1 MANLKN
7 RIDEFL
13 LAAQVMIENS
23 LADPDVKAAL
33 AAYGYTGEI
42 LAAGKTLYD
51 EAVALQNAQKKE
63 YGDQIAAT
71 SELNDIWETA
81 DRQYMRT
88 LKIARI
94 AFQDHPK
101 ADKAVMLFGRR
112 KESLSGWL
120 EQAQSFYSNI
130 QNDADL
136 LNALS
141 KYGYSPESLQ
151 QESELL
157 NQIVIRN
164 QQQKKEMG
172 EAQAATQ
179 ARDKKI
185 DELAHWISDLRAVAK
200 VALADDPQQLEKLGI
215 LARTSPAKRNKKG
228 TERSQLIY

>member
-7 RIDEFL
+7 RIAEFL

-23 LADPDVKAAL
+23 LADPVVKEAL
-33 AAYGYTGEI
+33 AAYGYSGET
-42 LAAGKTLYD
+42 LAAGKTLY
-51 EAVALQNAQKKE
+51 EETIALQNTQKKE
-63 YGDQIAAT
+63 YGDQVAAT
-71 SELNDIWETA
+71 SELNDLWETA
-81 DRQYMRT
+81 EQQYKKT

-120 EQAQSFYSNI
+120 QQAQAFYANI

-136 LNALS
+136 MNALS
-141 KYGYSPESLQ
+141 KYGYSSERLQ
-151 QESELL
+151 QEAGLL
-157 NQIVIRN
+157 NQIALKN

-200 VALADDPQQLEKLGI
+200 VALADNPQQLEKLGI
-215 LARTSPAKRNKKG
+215 LARTSPVSRKKG
-228 TERSQLIY
+228 VEISQTV

>member
-23 LADPDVKAAL
+23 LSDPDVKAAL
-33 AAYGYTGEI
+33 AAYGYAGET
-42 LAAGKTLYD
+42 LTAGKTLYE

-63 YGDQIAAT
+63 YGEQVAAT
-71 SELNDIWETA
+71 SELYDIWETA
-81 DRQYMRT
+81 DQQYMRT
-88 LKIARI
+88 IKIARI

-120 EQAQSFYSNI
+120 EQAQAFYANI
-130 QNDADL
+130 LNDSEL
-136 LNALS
+136 MNALTQ
-141 KYGYSPESLQ
+141 YGYTTEKLQ
-151 QESELL
+151 QESTLL
-157 NQIVIRN
+157 NQIAARN
-164 QQQKKEMG
+164 QQQKKEIG

-215 LARTSPAKRNKKG
+215 LARTSPVSKSKKG
-228 TERSQLIY
+228 TEGSQGV

>member
-7 RIDEFL
+7 RIAEFL

-23 LADPDVKAAL
+23 LADPMVKEAL
-33 AAYGYTGEI
+33 AAYGYSGET
-42 LAAGKTLYD
+42 LAAGKTLY
-51 EAVALQNAQKKE
+51 EETMALQNTQKKE
-63 YGDQIAAT
+63 YGDQVAAT
-71 SELNDIWETA
+71 SELNDLWETA
-81 DRQYMRT
+81 DQQYKKT

-120 EQAQSFYSNI
+120 QQAQAFYANI

-136 LNALS
+136 MNALS
-141 KYGYSPESLQ
+141 KYGYSSERLQ
-151 QESELL
+151 QEAGLL
-157 NQIVIRN
+157 NQIALKN

-185 DELAHWISDLRAVAK
+185 DELAHWVSDLRAVAK
-200 VALADDPQQLEKLGI
+200 VALADNPQQLEKLGI
-215 LARTSPAKRNKKG
+215 LARTSPVSRDKKG
-228 TERSQLIY
+228 DESVQEG